1 MHRKGCGEERQLK
14 KTVLLLGDITGKSRV
29 ALRMLIAALE
39 ARGHEVLAL
48 PTALISNTLNL
59 GAHAALE
66 TTDYLLSALETYE
79 QLGIAYDFLYIGYI
93 TGLAQAKALVP
104 VAQRAREAGIPV
116 LLDPILGDSGK
127 RYLSVTEGQE
137 AGMHALLPV
146 ASLVKPN
153 LTEAALLSGVPY
165 EQALAGG
172 EALSRMGRV
181 LTADGAAALITS
193 ARDENGAPGVAVCE
207 PGKAPRFLPYDPMP
221 GHHFGTG
228 DLYCAELM
236 DALLSGLPL
245 GEAAHRAAQGV
256 LRELRRG
263 EAGLLPN

>member
-1 MHRKGCGEERQLK
+1 MK

-29 ALRMLIAALE
+29 ALRMLTAALE

-59 GAHAALE
+59 GQHAALE

-79 QLGIAYDFLYIGYI
+79 RLGISYDFLYIGYM
-93 TGLAQAKALVP
+93 TGLAQAKALLP
-104 VAQRAREAGIPV
+104 VARRAREAGVPV
-116 LLDPILGDSGK
+116 LLDPILGDRGK
-127 RYLSVTEGQE
+127 RYLSVTDGQE

-153 LTEAALLSGVPY
+153 LTEAALLSDVPY

-172 EALSRMGRV
+172 EALSRMACA
-181 LTADGAAALITS
+181 LTAGGAAAVITS
-193 ARDENGAPGVAVCE
+193 ARSEKGAPGVAVCE
-207 PGKAPRFLPYDPMP
+207 PGKAPRFLPYESVPE
-221 GHHFGTG
+221 HHFGTG
-228 DLYCAELM
+228 DLYCAELI
-236 DALLSGLPL
+236 DALLLGLPL
-245 GEAAHRAAQGV
+245 PDAADRAAQGV

-263 EAGLLPN
+263 EAGLLPES